1 MPDIS
6 SDLALFNELV
16 ETLISEEYKYPVA
29 DRIDSDKLYD
39 AIDLSLNE
47 SALVDDQLKAVL
59 RDVLISTP
67 KTATNLFFNQLFGGR
82 QGKAVLGDLLAV
94 MLNNSM
100 YTYKVA
106 GPQVGIEQE
115 IIRQSCNLIGYG
127 SQSNGTFPAG
137 GSMSNYMALVMAR
150 DVKDPSCRSAGMSKP
165 LVIYTS
171 RESHYSN
178 EKNASFAGIGRNNIR
193 YIQADSKGRMIP
205 EKLEEQIIDDLSEGF
220 IPTYVNATA
229 GTTVLGAFDP
239 IDKIADITEKYKI
252 WLHVD
257 GAYCGG
263 VIFSNKYKHLVQ
275 GLERSN
281 SFSYNA
287 HKMLGTPLSCS
298 VILVN
303 DKKQLH
309 DSFSNE
315 ADYLYQTD
323 GDDFNLGKTSFQ
335 CGRRN
340 DALKFWTLWKSI
352 GTNGLEQIVDQQ
364 FELADV
370 AREYVSHNP
379 DYTLYS
385 FDDSVSIC
393 FNFKN
398 LDPMALC
405 TALYEHQITVVGFGS
420 FNDDTFVRLVTINAN
435 NKYHD
440 ILNFFKVLEEFAEKT
455 PNLEKVEEEVESDYN
470 NY

>member
-1 MPDIS
+1 MSDIS
-6 SDLALFNELV
+6 KDLVLFNELV
-16 ETLISEEYKYPVA
+16 EVLINEEEKHPVA
-29 DRIDSDKLYD
+29 DRIESDKLYSS
-39 AIDLSLNE
+39 IDLALKP
-47 SALVDDQLKAVL
+47 SAMIDEDFKTVLKEVLV
-59 RDVLISTP
+59 STP

-94 MLNNSM
+94 LLNNSM

-127 SQSNGTFPAG
+127 SQSNGTFPTG

-150 DVKDPSCRSAGMSKP
+150 DAKDPYCRSVGMSKP
-165 LVIYTS
+165 LVVYTS
-171 RESHYSN
+171 KESHYSN
-178 EKNASFAGIGRNNIR
+178 AKNASFAGIGRNNIR
-193 YIQADSKGRMIP
+193 YIEADSKGRMIP
-205 EKLEEQIIDDLSEGF
+205 AKLEEQIVTDISEGF

-239 IDKIADITEKYKI
+239 IDEIADITERHGI

-257 GAYCGG
+257 GAYCGS
-263 VIFSNKYKHLVQ
+263 VLFSDKYRHLIK
-275 GLERSN
+275 GADRSN

-287 HKMLGTPLSCS
+287 HKMLGTPMTCS
-298 VILVN
+298 IFLVR

-352 GTNGLEQIVDQQ
+352 GTDGLEQIIDQQ
-364 FELADV
+364 FKLADV
-370 AREYVSHNP
+370 ALGYLKSNP
-379 DYTLYS
+379 DYKLYS

-393 FNFKN
+393 FNYRDI
-398 LDPMALC
+398 DPTELC
-405 TALYEHQITVVGFGS
+405 TALYEHQVTVVGFGA
-420 FNDDTFVRLVTINAN
+420 FQDEIFVRLVTINAN
-435 NKYHD
+435 NEEAD
-440 ILNFFKVLEEFAEKT
+440 ILNFFKVLEEFVAKNPELKR
-455 PNLEKVEEEVESDYN
+455 VEEAIQERL
-470 NY
+470 

>member
-1 MPDIS
+1 MCLLPHQ
-6 SDLALFNELV
+6 
-16 ETLISEEYKYPVA
+16 KQ
-29 DRIDSDKLYD
+29 
-39 AIDLSLNE
+39 
-47 SALVDDQLKAVL
+47 QLL
-59 RDVLISTP
+59 
-67 KTATNLFFNQLFGGR
+67 FNQLFGGR

-94 MLNNSM
+94 LLNNSM

-127 SQSNGTFPAG
+127 SRSNGTFPTG

-150 DVKDPSCRSAGMSKP
+150 DAKDSYCRLVGMSKP
-165 LVIYTS
+165 LVVYTS
-171 RESHYSN
+171 KESHYSN
-178 EKNASFAGIGRNNIR
+178 AKNASFAGIGRNNIR
-193 YIQADSKGRMIP
+193 YIEADSKGRMNP
-205 EKLEEQIIDDLSEGF
+205 AKLEEQIVTDISEGF

-239 IDKIADITEKYKI
+239 IDEIADITEKHGI

-263 VIFSNKYKHLVQ
+263 VMFSDKYQHLIN
-275 GLERSN
+275 GADRSN

-287 HKMLGTPLSCS
+287 HKMLGTPMTCS
-298 VILVN
+298 IILVR

-352 GTNGLEQIVDQQ
+352 GTDGLEHIIDQQ
-364 FELADV
+364 FMLADV
-370 AREYVSHNP
+370 ALDYLRSNP
-379 DYTLYS
+379 DYKLYS

-393 FNFKN
+393 FNYKDI
-398 LDPMALC
+398 DPVELC
-405 TALYEHQITVVGFGS
+405 TALYEHQVTVVGFGA
-420 FNDDTFVRLVTINAN
+420 FQDEIFVRLVTINAN
-435 NKYHD
+435 NEKVD
-440 ILNFFKVLEEFAEKT
+440 ILNFFKVLEEFVAKNPELKR
-455 PNLEKVEEEVESDYN
+455 VEEAIQERL
-470 NY
+470 

>member
-6 SDLALFNELV
+6 NDLVLFKELV
-16 ETLISEEYKYPVA
+16 EILINEEKQHPVA
-29 DRIDSDKLYD
+29 DRIASDQLYNT
-39 AIDLSLNE
+39 IDLSLNK
-47 SALVDDQLKAVL
+47 SAMLDDAFKSVLKEVI
-59 RDVLISTP
+59 VSTP

-127 SQSNGTFPAG
+127 SKSNGTFPTG
-137 GSMSNYMALVMAR
+137 GSMSNYMALVMGR
-150 DVKDPSCRSAGMSKP
+150 DAMDTNFRAAGMSKP
-165 LVIYTS
+165 MTIYTS
-171 RESHYSN
+171 KESHYSN
-178 EKNASFAGIGRNNIR
+178 AKNASFAGIGRNNIR
-193 YIQADSKGRMIP
+193 YINADEAGRMIP
-205 EKLEEQIIDDLSEGF
+205 SLLEEQIKKDIEDGF
-220 IPTYVNATA
+220 LPAYVNATA

-239 IDKIADITEKYKI
+239 IDKIADITEKYGL

-257 GAYCGG
+257 GAYCGS
-263 VIFSNKYKHLVQ
+263 VIFSEKYKHLVK
-275 GLERSN
+275 GIERSD

-287 HKMLGTPLSCS
+287 HKMIGTPLTCS
-298 VILVN
+298 IILVK
-303 DKKQLH
+303 DKRNLH

-352 GTNGLEQIVDQQ
+352 GTDGLEQIVDQQ
-364 FELADV
+364 FDLANV
-370 AREYVSHNP
+370 ALDYIRSNP
-379 DYTLYS
+379 DYNLYS
-385 FDDSVSIC
+385 HDDSISVC
-393 FNFKN
+393 FNYKN
-398 LDPMALC
+398 IDPIKLC
-405 TALYEHQITVVGFGS
+405 TALYEHQVTVVGFGA
-420 FNDDTFVRLVTINAN
+420 FEEDTFVRLVTINAN
-435 NKYHD
+435 NEKVD
-440 ILNFFKVLEEFAEKT
+440 ILNFFRVMEEFVEN
-455 PNLEKVEEEVESDYN
+455 NLHFVGIGEAVEEQF
-470 NY
+470 

>member
-6 SDLALFNELV
+6 SDLVLFNELV
-16 ETLISEEYKYPVA
+16 EVLLNEEKRHPVA
-29 DRIDSDKLYD
+29 DRIDSDELYD
-39 AIDLSLNE
+39 TIDLSLNQ
-47 SALVDDQLKAVL
+47 SAMVDDAFKTVLKEVI
-59 RDVLISTP
+59 ISTP

-127 SQSNGTFPAG
+127 VKSNGTFPTG
-137 GSMSNYMALVMAR
+137 GSMSNYMALVMGR
-150 DVKDPSCRSAGMSKP
+150 DAKDPNFRAAGMSKP
-165 LVIYTS
+165 MTIYTS
-171 RESHYSN
+171 KESHYSN
-178 EKNASFAGIGRNNIR
+178 AKNASFAGIGRNNIR
-193 YIQADSKGRMIP
+193 YIKADSVGRMIP
-205 EKLEEQIIDDLSEGF
+205 ALLEDQIEKDIKDGF
-220 IPTYVNATA
+220 VPTYVNATA

-239 IDKIADITEKYKI
+239 IDEIADITEKYSM

-257 GAYCGG
+257 GAYCGS
-263 VIFSNKYKHLVQ
+263 VIFSNKYKHLLRGV
-275 GLERSN
+275 ERSD

-287 HKMLGTPLSCS
+287 HKMIGTPLTCS
-298 VILVN
+298 IILVN
-303 DKKQLH
+303 DKKHLH

-340 DALKFWTLWKSI
+340 DALKFWTLWKSV
-352 GTNGLEQIVDQQ
+352 GTNGLQQIIDQQ
-364 FELADV
+364 FDLAAAALDYI
-370 AREYVSHNP
+370 RSNS

-385 FDDSVSIC
+385 YEDSISVC
-393 FNFKN
+393 FNYKN
-398 LDPMALC
+398 IDPSTLC
-405 TALYEHQITVVGFGS
+405 TALYENQITVVGFGA
-420 FNDDTFVRLVTINAN
+420 FEEDTFVRLVTINAN
-435 NKYHD
+435 NEKVD
-440 ILNFFKVLEEFAEKT
+440 ILNFFKVLEEFVEKNPSLT
-455 PNLEKVEEEVESDYN
+455 KIEEAVQEQV
-470 NY
+470 